1 MNGILEQNVLAIK
14 QLQVGMD
21 AAQLGNF
28 LRTRHVMLALTDSA
42 PAHVVALNTA
52 INLLSRLSF
61 EVSVTAT
68 EQVLGDSLVTQAV
81 AEARRLGFDRVDQKN
96 DHSQH
101 LTIAIGA
108 EPLPGAGLRG
118 YASGWNIC
126 VTDKTARGESIKTSN
141 ALCGAMLGVLI
152 TSEAFNL
159 TVGSVLGK
167 NGSPREISV
176 SLLDYS
182 STISGESAELPEVII
197 PHATLIGCGA
207 VGNAFV
213 YALSVLPDVSG
224 RLDVVDPDWFTKTN
238 VHRYMLARLAD
249 VKTER
254 IYKTQRAKEV
264 LRHHHLFEVVG
275 YEKNFNDFLNDDC
288 DERRIPFLISAVDST
303 GKRRDLGRETPLKAI
318 NASTGNF
325 TLALTTHYEAYKLDG
340 PCVGCHY
347 PPRSAEQERFVLIAR
362 ETGLP
367 VNQVQELSNTNAKVT
382 SKLLA
387 IVAAFRGVPLQDYAE
402 YEGQPF
408 DSFYQH
414 GVCGGTE
421 VQTATGKAEIPLAH
435 VSAAAGILLAC
446 ELVKRVTPSLE
457 KYSLNNFLQLDLLN
471 LTSAWFRQRKDARGG
486 CDCRRDVY
494 QRRFISKYQDL
505 SRRI

>member
-1 MNGILEQNVLAIK
+1 MREILEQNILAIK

-21 AAQLGNF
+21 AAQLGEF
-28 LRTRHVMLALTDSA
+28 LRTRHITLVLTDVNPS
-42 PAHVVALNTA
+42 HLVALRTA

-68 EQVLGDSLVTQAV
+68 VHAPGEAFVTQAV
-81 AEARRLGFDRVDQKN
+81 AEARQFSFDRVHQKN
-96 DHSQH
+96 DHIQD
-101 LTIAIGA
+101 LTIAVGNGPY
-108 EPLPGAGLRG
+108 EGAGMRA
-118 YASGWNIC
+118 YASGWNIY
-126 VTDKTARGESIKTSN
+126 VTYGRVGGKGTQTSN

-159 TVGSVLGK
+159 TIGPVLGK
-167 NGSPREISV
+167 NGAQREVII

-182 STISGESAELPEVII
+182 STLSAKPAELPEVTI

-213 YALSVLPDVSG
+213 YALSLIPDLSG

-238 VHRYMLARLAD
+238 VHRYMLARVVD

-264 LRHHHLFEVVG
+264 LRHHSQLELVG
-275 YEKNFNDFLNDDC
+275 YEKNFDDFLKEDC
-288 DERRIPFLISAVDST
+288 EERRIPFLISAVDSS
-303 GKRRDLGRETPLKAI
+303 GKRRDLGRETPLEAI
-318 NASTGNF
+318 NASTGHF
-325 TLALTTHYEAYKLDG
+325 TLAVSTHYEAYKLDG

-347 PPRSAEQERFVLIAR
+347 PPRDAEQERFALIAR

-367 VNQVQELSNTNAKVT
+367 VDQVQELSNANARVT

-387 IVAAFRGVPLQDYAE
+387 RVATFRSIPVQDYAE

-421 VQTATGKAEIPLAH
+421 VQTSSGKVEIPLAH

-446 ELVKRVTPSLE
+446 ELVKRFTPSLA
-457 KYSLNNFLQLDLLN
+457 KYSLNNFLQLDMLN
-471 LTSAWFRQRKDARGG
+471 LTSEWFLQRKAAREE
-486 CDCRRDVY
+486 CDCRRGIY
-494 QRRFISKYQDL
+494 QRRFTSKYQDVG
-505 SRRI
+505 RT